1 MGWEAGGWEEPEPTE
16 PPNLPAPRIRP
27 LPMDSSAYS
36 FTAFAGV
43 PAVEFSFL
51 EVRLSGPA
59 PGHQSL
65 GRSEPRPWP
74 QPLPVPA
81 G

>member
-1 MGWEAGGWEEPEPTE
+1 MGASREESCVWRGGGGEHVGHPEATPHSL
-16 PPNLPAPRIRP
+16 LPLPRIRP

-51 EVRLSGPA
+51 EVRL
-59 PGHQSL
+59 PG
-65 GRSEPRPWP
+65 
-74 QPLPVPA
+74 PVPER
-81 G
+81 